1 MTRAVVSNDGTM
13 DDGTPAKANKANRD
27 ALVLQYLPL
36 ARAMARRSSLPFDDA
51 TQEATI
57 GLIRAADHFDETR
70 NTAFSTYARYWITE
84 SLQLA
89 AIRDL
94 PIHVPVHVAKASFA
108 KFKRSL
114 AGGNPQTTG
123 DQPANDSDNVNPG
136 QPKQRTGDRRIDHAF
151 AMVNVHAVRTELE
164 YEDGEPR
171 HGDMV
176 TQNPWPEK
184 ETSMDAAMVRAHF
197 LHLSIRQKHALM
209 LYYGIGGTA
218 VCKTDSCTLEE
229 TGSIMGISRE
239 AVRQLIVRGI
249 GALQG
254 FAQAG

>member
-1 MTRAVVSNDGTM
+1 MTRAVVNIGGTI
-13 DDGTPAKANKANRD
+13 DAEPAKANKASRD

-51 TQEATI
+51 TQEATM

-151 AMVNVHAVRTELE
+151 AMVNVHATRAELDYE
-164 YEDGEPR
+164 EDGEPR
-171 HGDMV
+171 HGEKL
-176 TQNPWPEK
+176 TQNPWPGTENV
-184 ETSMDAAMVRAHF
+184 MDADTVKALFR
-197 LHLSIRQKHALM
+197 HLSTRQKHALT
-209 LYYGIGGTA
+209 LYYGIGGS
-218 VCKTDSCTLEE
+218 DGHTLEE
-229 TGSIMGISRE
+229 AGAILGISRE
-239 AVRQLIVRGI
+239 AVRQLITRG
-249 GALQG
+249 LEMLREHL
-254 FAQAG
+254 